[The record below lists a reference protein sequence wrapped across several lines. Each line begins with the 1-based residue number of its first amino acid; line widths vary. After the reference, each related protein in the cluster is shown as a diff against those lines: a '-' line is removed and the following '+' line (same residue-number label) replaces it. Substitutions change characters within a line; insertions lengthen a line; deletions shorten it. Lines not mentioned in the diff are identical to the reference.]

1 MSPGGPVNWQAIT
14 PRNFQGPKL
23 CLFLALQ
30 MKMFSQCREDR
41 GWGYNGFAFTKQVL
55 PSRGRMKPATFFC
68 LLVALLGA
76 IALAQNN
83 PVPLVNQ
90 PLVPDTTAP
99 GSPGFTLT
107 VNGTGFSSGAVVN
120 WNGSSRATSIF
131 SSSQVKAT
139 INASDVATAGTA
151 WVTVVN
157 PGPGGGTSN
166 VVYFP
171 IRNSSPSVALGMI
184 DTNVESSGNDV
195 AVGDFNNDGI
205 LDVAVA
211 GEEIQIYLGN
221 GDGSFQSPIS
231 VGPAYDYLSLGV
243 GDFNNDGNLD
253 LVAWSHH
260 HEGVI
265 FLGQGNG
272 NFVKKSTI
280 PAPNLEF
287 NTTIADFNGDGNL
300 DLCISADENRVGG
313 VVVILLGN
321 GDGTFKSARWT
332 DDDGTG
338 GLVAVGDF
346 NGDGKL
352 DLAVPDD
359 RDVDIFLGNGDGTF
373 GNPVQ
378 YQTANGAGN
387 AAISGDVNNDGKLD
401 LITSAGSVL
410 LGNGDGTFQ
419 NSGSIGA
426 TFSWGRPYFGDF
438 NGDGFLD
445 VAGGFSEGGVSAID
459 VFLGNGNGTFQSP
472 FAFPWTGGAGP
483 VIGDFNDDGLIDVVA
498 ESQFYNV
505 VLSVFLQNGISLSPR
520 TVAYG
525 NQTVGT
531 TSPPQTIL
539 FTNYGTSALL
549 IEGLTVVE
557 PASTVLGTPPQGFAQ
572 TNNCGTS
579 LPANNSCQIQATFT
593 PEAVGNWV
601 ASLNVSYQGLGS
613 PQSVVL
619 WGTGASAPTVSLT
632 PSSMM
637 FTTQLINTTSPQQ
650 TATLTNTGTQQVT
663 INSISATPPFA
674 QTNNC
679 PSTLNENAS
688 CQIQLTFTPTGPGNA
703 PGTLSVSDNALGS
716 PQTVSLTGT
725 GTVVVFSPISVN
737 FGDQQVGTN
746 SSPVPITL
754 TNEWSQA
761 LSISQIQIVGND
773 PQDFSQTNNCG
784 SSVPAGSYC
793 TFMVTFTPTQTGQ
806 RSAQLSVSDNGGASP
821 QTVPLTGTGT

>member
-1 MSPGGPVNWQAIT
+1 
-14 PRNFQGPKL
+14 
-23 CLFLALQ
+23 
-30 MKMFSQCREDR
+30 
-41 GWGYNGFAFTKQVL
+41 
-55 PSRGRMKPATFFC
+55 
-68 LLVALLGA
+68 
-76 IALAQNN
+76 
-83 PVPLVNQ
+83 
-90 PLVPDTTAP
+90 
-99 GSPGFTLT
+99 
-107 VNGTGFSSGAVVN
+107 VVN

-171 IRNSSPSVALGMI
+171 IRNSSPSVELGTI
-184 DTNVESSGNDV
+184 DTNLEFSANDLV
-195 AVGDFNNDGI
+195 VGDFNKDGN
-205 LDVAVA
+205 LDVIMTED
-211 GEEIQIYLGN
+211 GQIQIYPGN
-221 GDGSFQSPIS
+221 GDGTFQSPINF
-231 VGPAYDYLSLGV
+231 GPAYNYNGLAV

-253 LVAWSHH
+253 LIVWSNH
-260 HEGVI
+260 HEGIV

-272 NFVKKSTI
+272 HFVKKHTM
-280 PAPNLEF
+280 PAPNGGYY
-287 NTTIADFNGDGNL
+287 TTVADLNGDGNL
-300 DLCISADENRVGG
+300 DLCLVGYQNDYG
-313 VVVILLGN
+313 GEVSVLLGN
-321 GDGTFKSARWT
+321 GDGTFRSSGFFAYT
-332 DDDGTG
+332 NDGG
-338 GLVAVGDF
+338 YGLAAIGDF
-346 NGDGKL
+346 NGGGKL
-352 DLAVPDD
+352 DLAVPDNGV
-359 RDVDIFLGNGDGTF
+359 VDIFPGNGDGTF
-373 GNPVQ
+373 QNPAS
-378 YQTANGAGN
+378 YQTAYGAGG
-387 AAISGDVNNDGKLD
+387 AVTTGDVNNDGKLD

-410 LGNGDGTFQ
+410 LGRGDGTFESEGGFDA
-419 NSGSIGA
+419 SGSV
-426 TFSWGRPYFGDF
+426 YFGDF
-438 NGDGFLD
+438 NGDGFID
-445 VAGGFSEGGVSAID
+445 VAGGFSSDGNATID
-459 VFLGNGNGTFQSP
+459 VFLGNGNGTFQNP
-472 FAFPWTGGAGP
+472 VEFPLGGTGGT
-483 VIGDFNDDGLIDVVA
+483 VIGDFNNDGLLDVIA
-498 ESQFYNV
+498 ETDYNYSP
-505 VLSVFLQNGISLSPR
+505 VLQVFLQNGISLSPR
-520 TVAYG
+520 ALAYG
-525 NQTVGT
+525 DQTVGT
-531 TSPPQTIL
+531 TSPPQTVVL
-539 FTNYGTSALL
+539 TNYGSSALP
-549 IEGLTVVE
+549 IEGTAIVT
-557 PASTVLGTPPQGFAQ
+557 PSTTVLNAVPQFAQ

-579 LPANNSCQIQATFT
+579 LPASSSCQLQVTFT
-593 PEAVGNWV
+593 PEGVGNWS
-601 ASLNVSYQGLGS
+601 AWLSVSYQGAGS
-613 PQSVVL
+613 PQTVL
-619 WGTGASAPTVSLT
+619 LTGTGASAPTVSLT
-632 PSSMM
+632 PSSMT

-761 LSISQIQIVGND
+761 LSISQIQIAGND